1 MRRRRIRRWIIRGL
15 MISPLLICAL
25 FTAYSF
31 GIAFILTHRPHGEIN
46 GTPAD
51 YGATVWRDVTFT
63 TSDGLRLSGWYIP
76 PAPDTGGAALVLVAG
91 HSGNRKG
98 NSGMARLLI
107 HEGYGVLMY
116 DSRGTAESEGGVVS
130 MGCHEVKDVQA
141 AFQFLA
147 AQPEVD
153 PTRIG
158 LYGHS
163 MGAGTVIRAMARIPQ
178 ARVLIESS
186 GFTSIEDV
194 MRDGTP
200 GILSPMVDMQL
211 WFGSQMTG
219 CDLAAVRPIDD
230 IATISPRPILIL
242 HGTADDTI
250 RFYHAERLFAAAGE
264 PKEIYTAE
272 GANHGNVY
280 SSDPAEFERRVLSF
294 LDTYLRGQSSS

>member
-1 MRRRRIRRWIIRGL
+1 MRGL
-15 MISPLLICAL
+15 IVSPLLICAL

-31 GIAFILTHRPHGEIN
+31 GIAFMLTHRPQGEVE
-46 GTPAD
+46 GSPAD
-51 YGATVWRDVTFT
+51 YGATVWRDVSFT
-63 TSDGLRLSGWYIP
+63 TSDGLKLAGWYVP
-76 PAPDTGGAALVLVAG
+76 PAPDTGGVALVLVAG
-91 HSGNRKG
+91 HSGNRKS
-98 NSGMARLLI
+98 NSSIARLLI
-107 HEGYGVLMY
+107 REGYGVLMY

-130 MGCHEVKDVQA
+130 MGCHEIKDVQA

-147 AQPEVD
+147 AQPEVA

-163 MGAGTVIRAMARIPQ
+163 MGAGTVMRAMARTPQ

-219 CDLAAVRPIDD
+219 CDLATVRPIDD
-230 IATISPRPILIL
+230 IKTISPRPILIL

-250 RFYHAERLFAAAGE
+250 GFHHAERLFAAAGE
-264 PKEIYTAE
+264 PKELYAAE
-272 GANHGNVY
+272 GADHDNVY
-280 SSDPAEFERRVLSF
+280 SSDPAEYERRVLNF
-294 LDTYLRGQSSS
+294 LGIYLRGQSNP